1 MDTLFR
7 PITVEKKP
15 KKIADHILEYI
26 ASGQL
31 EVGDK
36 IPAERKLAESLNV
49 SRASLREALSYLE
62 ISGFL
67 KTVPGGR
74 TLVKNIIAE
83 PMDNPLQ
90 ILLKDDKK
98 KILELAEI
106 RAFME
111 SWSAR
116 QAALNRTTKQLR
128 KIEKYLGEMEEDFN
142 RGIIDFK
149 KDLNFHLAIAA
160 AVNNTIFSHLINMI
174 YDLIEFSIQS
184 TREKLYTSRE
194 DQELIL
200 KHHRNIYE
208 TIRVKD
214 PVYAELAMQ
223 EHLGFVIREFKKR
236 FK

>member
-1 MDTLFR
+1 MDPLFK
-7 PITVEKKP
+7 PIEIEKKP
-15 KKIADHILEYI
+15 KKIANHILAYI

-31 EVGDK
+31 KAGDK

-74 TLVKNIIAE
+74 SLVKNIIAE
-83 PMDNPLQ
+83 PADNPLQ
-90 ILLKDDKK
+90 ILLKEDKK

-111 SWSAR
+111 SWAAKE
-116 QAALNRTTKQLR
+116 AALNRTAGQLR
-128 KIEKYLGEMEEDFN
+128 AIEGYLREMEEDFDQ
-142 RGIIDFK
+142 GVIDFK
-149 KDLNFHLAIAA
+149 KDLHFHMAIAA

-208 TIRVKD
+208 TIQTKD